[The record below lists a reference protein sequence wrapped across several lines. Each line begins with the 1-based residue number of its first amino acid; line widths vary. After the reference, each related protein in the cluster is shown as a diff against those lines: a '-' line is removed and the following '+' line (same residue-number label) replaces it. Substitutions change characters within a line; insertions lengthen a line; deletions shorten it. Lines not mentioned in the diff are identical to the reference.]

1 MTFLGKVRLVAITG
15 LLVLVSSVASYNAGK
30 KAALLT
36 TISGSG
42 GGQKADLTLF
52 WDVWG
57 RLEKNYLD
65 KKMIDPKKMV
75 YGAISGM
82 TAALDDP
89 YTSFFPPTENKR
101 SKEDLSGEFSGVG
114 IQLGFVD
121 KTLAVM
127 SPIPGNPAAK
137 AGIKA
142 GDLILHIKDEAKGVD
157 KDTNGINLVDA
168 VDYIRGKKGT
178 SVILTIFHEKDTKPR
193 EVTLVRDT
201 INVPSVEISWVG
213 KNNKIA
219 DIKVNRFGDK
229 TLEEWDKAVTE
240 YLNKKGTGVV
250 LDLRNNPGGYLQ
262 RAIDLGSEFISSGT
276 IVQQQG
282 VDQTESFGVDRRGR
296 LIGVPLVVLVNKGS
310 ASAAEILSG
319 ALKER
324 LGVKLV
330 GEKTFGKGTVQEVED
345 LPGGAGIHI
354 TIAKWNLPSG
364 KNIHKEGIEPDV
376 KVEYVANDKDP
387 KADNQLDKAI
397 EILNGVMTA
406 GK

>member
-1 MTFLGKVRLVAITG
+1 MTFLTKVRQVSITL
-15 LLVLVSSVASYNAGK
+15 LLVIVFSLISYNAGK
-30 KAALLT
+30 KDGLKLVSNS
-36 TISGSG
+36 SGSG
-42 GGQKADLTLF
+42 AKADLTMF
-52 WDVWG
+52 WDVWS

-89 YTSFFPPTENKR
+89 YTSFFPPVENKR
-101 SKEDLSGEFSGVG
+101 SKEDLSGEFAGVG

-127 SPIPGNPAAK
+127 APLPGNPAEK

-142 GDLILHIKDEAKGVD
+142 GDLIVHIKDDAKGID
-157 KDTNGINLVDA
+157 KDTSGINLLDA

-178 SVILTIFHEKDTKPR
+178 SVTLTIYHEKDTKPK
-193 EVTLVRDT
+193 EISLVRDT
-201 INVPSVEISWVG
+201 INVPSVELTWVG
-213 KNNKIA
+213 KNKNIA
-219 DIKVNRFGDK
+219 QFKVNRFGDK
-229 TLEEWDKAVTE
+229 TLEEWDKAVIE
-240 YLNKKGTGVV
+240 FQAKKGIGVV

-262 RAIDLGSEFISSGT
+262 RAIDLGSEFIADGT

-282 VDQTESFGVDRRGR
+282 VNQTENFGVDRKGR
-296 LIGVPLVVLVNKGS
+296 LIGTPLVVLVNKGS

-319 ALKER
+319 ALQER
-324 LGVKLV
+324 LGVKLI

-364 KNIHKEGIEPDV
+364 KNIHKEGIEPDI
-376 KVEYVANDKDP
+376 KVEFVTNEKDP

-397 EILNGVMTA
+397 ETLSGVITA
-406 GK
+406 HK